1 MQWRKK
7 REKPSSLGGQEGLS
21 HALAGLR
28 GGRAPEHE
36 VWVRRA
42 LGAGEGACL
51 CKLQGPALE
60 PLKSHV
66 LAEVYILGKIMR
78 VGH

>member
-1 MQWRKK
+1 M
-7 REKPSSLGGQEGLS
+7 EMHPG
-21 HALAGLR
+21 
-28 GGRAPEHE
+28 HE

-42 LGAGEGACL
+42 LRAAEGACL

-60 PLKSHV
+60 PLKSRV
-66 LAEVYILGKIMR
+66 LAKVYILGQIMR